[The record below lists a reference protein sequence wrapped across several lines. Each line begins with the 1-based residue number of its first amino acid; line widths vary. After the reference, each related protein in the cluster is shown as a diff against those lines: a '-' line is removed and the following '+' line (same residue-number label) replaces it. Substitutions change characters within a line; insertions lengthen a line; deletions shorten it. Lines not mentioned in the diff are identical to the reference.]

1 MVGEKD
7 DPETKMMLDH
17 INTVYKPG
25 KVVLFKD
32 AENTGKLAEL
42 APFTKNQNRI
52 DGKPTVYICRNFA
65 CEKPINS
72 TAELKKV
79 FR

>member
-1 MVGEKD
+1 MVGKKD
-7 DPETKMMLDH
+7 DPETKAILDY

-32 AENTGKLAEL
+32 AENAGKLAEL
-42 APFTKNQNRI
+42 APFTKNQNMV

-72 TAELKKV
+72 LNELKARV
-79 FR
+79 Q